1 MGQQRARGS
10 PVGFSESS
18 ILRPEQNG
26 GEVESMI
33 SGDEMRDAKNIP
45 SEFLIQDNLVPREL
59 FPGFEKRPGDE
70 VEYGIDWAETRVG
83 MTGLK
88 NFFEEYFQNILRTQK
103 YFFFPTPKVENL
115 RKM

>member
-33 SGDEMRDAKNIP
+33 SGDGMRDAKNIP

-59 FPGFEKRPGDE
+59 FPGFGGGLSRPTSKAREKRPGDE
-70 VEYGIDWAETRVG
+70 VEYGID
-83 MTGLK
+83 
-88 NFFEEYFQNILRTQK
+88 
-103 YFFFPTPKVENL
+103 
-115 RKM
+115 